1 MTFKLIMNRPSTRS
15 GNLVFVAVCLSIILG
30 SNPAVAAPAWIV
42 AAPGDTLRSDEPVV
56 LDVFRPTSQDEWP
69 DVLGFRMEQ
78 EGKAWDVMLAAVGP
92 VAEDDARRTYR
103 GVIPAH
109 SSGLVRGRLSGVESN
124 QLALFVRVPDEF
136 EQMIAS
142 ESEGDTDAV
151 QTGRALSVLVP
162 EGEGA
167 LSVNEPMYFA
177 IGNGGVAR
185 FQLSFKY
192 RVFDPDSQPVAWF
205 SPLANFYLGYTQTS
219 IWDLSANSKPFRDT
233 SYRPSFFWQGT
244 SSGEGMMPDVVRAG
258 YEHESNGKE
267 GLSSRSIDTFFIQP
281 AWLTGFSDGRILGF
295 GTKVY
300 AYQDKT
306 DNPDIQR
313 YRGYA
318 DWELG
323 YGRMDGAM
331 MRALLRSGTA
341 GYGSAQVEISYP
353 LRNPLFARTGGFVFC
368 QLFKGY
374 GSTLLDY
381 NRSSS
386 TQVRLGFAIV
396 R

>member
-1 MTFKLIMNRPSTRS
+1 MNRTSTRS
-15 GNLVFVAVCLSIILG
+15 GGLLVTALCLSIYLG
-30 SNPAVAAPAWIV
+30 LSALSAAAAPIWIV
-42 AAPGDTLRSDEPVV
+42 AAPKDTLRSDEGVV
-56 LDVFRPTSQDEWP
+56 LDVFRPTLQDEWP
-69 DVLGFRMEQ
+69 DVLRLRLEQ
-78 EGKAWDVMLAAVGP
+78 DGKVCDVMLSAVGP
-92 VAEDDARRTYR
+92 VAKDDMRRTYR
-103 GVIPAH
+103 GAIPARL
-109 SSGLVRGRLSGVESN
+109 SGLVRGELSGAESN
-124 QLALFVRVPDEF
+124 RLALFVRAPDEF
-136 EQMIAS
+136 EQMMTSDAGS
-142 ESEGDTDAV
+142 EEDPMHTS
-151 QTGRALSVLVP
+151 RALSVFVP
-162 EGEGA
+162 EDEAA
-167 LSVNEPMYFA
+167 LSVNEPMYFV

-192 RVFDPDSQPVAWF
+192 RMFDPDSRPVAWF
-205 SPLANFYLGYTQTS
+205 SPLGNFYLGYTQTS
-219 IWDLSANSKPFRDT
+219 VWDLSANSRPFRDT

-244 SSGEGMMPDVVRAG
+244 SLGNGMKPNVVRAG
-258 YEHESNGKE
+258 FEHESNGKD
-267 GLSSRSIDTFFIQP
+267 GLSSRSINMFFVQP
-281 AWLTGFSDGRILGF
+281 AWLTGFSDGRIFGF
-295 GTKVY
+295 GPKFY
-300 AYQDKT
+300 AYQDKS

-323 YGRMDGAM
+323 YGRTDGAM
-331 MRALLRSGTA
+331 LRALLRSGTA

-374 GSTLLDY
+374 GATLLDY